1 MRKGMS
7 SAAAAFVVLLSGAGV
22 FLGIPRAT
30 AADSQVKM
38 VEGSSSD
45 YTTWKFAPEE
55 ITVPVGSTVVWHNDG
70 SQQHTATAE
79 DKSFASPYLNKG
91 QDFQFKF
98 AAPGD
103 FKYYCEPH
111 KALGMVG
118 VIHVTGASTP
128 TTPATTATT
137 QPASSATTAT
147 TAVGSASTTTTTAKA
162 GSGSPTTTTA
172 TTAAGGSTTTTLA
185 SALTP
190 TSAPDSASST
200 TTTTTAAGSSG
211 EGAQAAHEGS
221 KNDKSSPVGIAFAAV
236 ATLLLGAVSV
246 RLLASKP

>member
-1 MRKGMS
+1 MW
-7 SAAAAFVVLLSGAGV
+7 SAAAAFVVLLSAAGV
-22 FLGIPRAT
+22 VLGIPRAT

-38 VEGSSSD
+38 VEGSQSD
-45 YTTWKFAPEE
+45 YTTWRFAPEE

-70 SQQHTATAE
+70 KQQHTATAK
-79 DKSFASPYLNKG
+79 DGSFDSPYLNTG
-91 QDFQFKF
+91 ETFQFKF
-98 AAPGD
+98 SVPGD
-103 FKYYCEPH
+103 VKYVCKPH
-111 KALGMVG
+111 ESLGMVG
-118 VIHVTGASTP
+118 VVHVTGAAP

-162 GSGSPTTTTA
+162 GSGSSTTTTA

-185 SALTP
+185 PALTP

-211 EGAQAAHEGS
+211 EGAQAARKGS